1 MNQNAID
8 ITKKFIPREKQL
20 EGNLVSV
27 VPFTARKG
35 LNLQLRLVKVIG
47 PAIKEVITPDVVAKM
62 KSGDK
67 DFSVSF
73 DKIVSAFQSVLSG
86 PDSADLFNLIVE
98 LMANVTLNGQQM
110 TENNFDIMFVDE
122 YALMYQIVYFVLEV
136 NFASLL
142 KMGSIGNPANQ

>member
-1 MNQNAID
+1 MNQNAIE
-8 ITKKFIPREKQL
+8 ITKKFIPREKQI

-35 LNLQLRLVKVIG
+35 LNLQIRLVKVLG
-47 PAIKEVITPDVVAKM
+47 PAIKEVITPDVVSKIQ
-62 KSGDK
+62 SGDK
-67 DFSVSF
+67 DFTISF

-86 PDSADLFNLIVE
+86 PNSEDLLALIVE

-110 TENNFDIMFVDE
+110 TENNFDIVFVDN
-122 YALMYQIVYFVLEV
+122 YTLMYQIAYFVVEV

-142 KMGSIGNPANQ
+142 KMGSIGSQPNQ